1 VTSELMG
8 GPGGPAAQ
16 HGDSRHSD
24 SRDGGSRDGAAAI
37 VAALAGAG
45 TRLMFGVPGG
55 GPNLDVVGAAAA
67 AGMPFVLAHG
77 ETAATIMAA
86 TCADLTGTPGAVV
99 VTRGPGLASAV
110 NGIAHAALDR
120 LPVIVIADTV
130 PAHQRDRVSHQRLDQ
145 AALGRSVAKA
155 ALTAG
160 PGQPEQAADLA
171 VRLAQAAPAGPVVV
185 NMDPGA
191 GAVPATGGA
200 AAVPA
205 TGGAI
210 GPAAFTGPAPFTGTA
225 PATGTMPGAGDAPS
239 LTNGAA
245 ATNGPATN
253 GPAAG
258 GMLPAPRAGADTA
271 GHELAPLAAA
281 LRAARRPVLL
291 LGTGALAQAAAVR
304 GALAGSGIPALH
316 TYRARGI
323 MPDSGAEAAGLVT
336 GGTMEWPLLVASDL
350 IIGLGVDPAEMIPVA
365 WDYAARTIL
374 VSETSA
380 GAADA
385 DRYFTGGAALVAP
398 LGAAIELIAAH
409 RHHGGWPPAAGRAA
423 KTGAMAGLREA
434 ARAAPGLLSPQDV
447 VTTVRTH
454 TPPET
459 IATVD
464 AGAHML
470 VAMPLWEVDEP
481 RRLLISSGLATMGY
495 ALPAAIAAA
504 LCRPGVPVVAFTG
517 DGGLGMTLMEIETA
531 VRLRLRVVVVVFNDA
546 ALSLIKIKQRP
557 AGHGGPEA
565 VGYRPAS
572 FAVVATALGA
582 AGAAVRDAAGL
593 ASALAAALN
602 RDGPTV
608 IDASVDPATYPA
620 VMDLTRGEA
629 GRHPP
634 IGQRLGGS
642 FPPPTGYEPS
652 TGT

>member
-1 VTSELMG
+1 MA
-8 GPGGPAAQ
+8 GPGGPGAQ
-16 HGDSRHSD
+16 RSD
-24 SRDGGSRDGAAAI
+24 SRRGAAAI
-37 VAALAGAG
+37 VAALARAG

-55 GPNLDVVGAAAA
+55 GLNLDVVGAAAA
-67 AGMPFVLAHG
+67 AGMSFVLAHG

-86 TCADLTGTPGAVV
+86 TCADLTGAPGAVV

-110 NGIAHAALDR
+110 NGIAHATLDR
-120 LPVIVIADTV
+120 LPVVVIADTV
-130 PAHQRDRVSHQRLDQ
+130 PGHQRDRVSHQRLDQ

-160 PGQPEQAADLA
+160 PGHPEPAARLA
-171 VRLAQAAPAGPVVV
+171 VQLALAAPAGPVVI

-191 GAVPATGGA
+191 DAVPAMAGA
-200 AAVPA
+200 AA
-205 TGGAI
+205 TG
-210 GPAAFTGPAPFTGTA
+210 AAPVTGTA
-225 PATGTMPGAGDAPS
+225 PAASAMPVTDDAPI
-239 LTNGAA
+239 LTS
-245 ATNGPATN
+245 

-258 GMLPAPRAGADTA
+258 GGALSAPRAGAEAA
-271 GHELAPLAAA
+271 GHGLAPLAAA

-291 LGTGALAQAAAVR
+291 LGPGALAHAVAVR
-304 GALAGSGIPALH
+304 DALTGSGIPALH

-336 GGTMEWPLLVASDL
+336 GGTMEWPLLAASDL
-350 IIGLGVDPAEMIPVA
+350 IVGLGVDPAEMIPA
-365 WDYAARTIL
+365 DWDYAARTIL

-385 DRYFTGGAALVAP
+385 GRYFIGGTALAVP

-409 RHHGGWPPAAGRAA
+409 RHRCGWPPAAGRAA
-423 KTGAMAGLREA
+423 RTAAMAGLREA
-434 ARAAPGLLSPQDV
+434 ARGAPGLLSPQDV
-447 VTTVRTH
+447 VTTVRAH

-481 RRLLISSGLATMGY
+481 HRLLISSGLATMGY

-504 LCRPGVPVVAFTG
+504 LCAPAVPVVAFTG

-572 FAVVATALGA
+572 FAAAATAMGS
-582 AGAAVRDAAGL
+582 AGAAVSDAAGL
-593 ASALAAALN
+593 ASELAAALD

-608 IDASVDPATYPA
+608 IDASIDPAAYPA
-620 VMDLTRGEA
+620 VMDLTRGKA
-629 GRHPP
+629 GRLRSRGTGHHPP
-634 IGQRLGGS
+634 TAAAHSTTATHPRATEETSRHGS
-642 FPPPTGYEPS
+642 T
-652 TGT
+652 